1 MRIEFHA
8 DDYGLFPAQSCRI
21 LDCYHHG
28 VLNGISIM
36 PNSPCLEECMELVRP
51 VRKDLQLTIHLNL
64 VEGKALTPAVEI
76 PHLTDSSGIFRV
88 SFGKLLFASCNPFIR
103 QSYYQE
109 IKKEMKAQITRCLPY
124 FGADFCQMDDGRTC
138 PEGGLRLDAHVH
150 YQMLPVFFDALCDLI
165 REENW
170 KVTFIRVPRENTAL
184 YKAHRKEIHDL
195 TALNKVKVLVLNFL
209 ARRNEKRHPELRAI
223 LQSYDFIG
231 VMLSGHMCL
240 SNVKPLVKPLL
251 ADAEKAAEKRGRNLE
266 ILFHPGSVL
275 EKEDIVQLTSRDDL
289 TFLTSPWRA
298 KEAEALRGLRKARE

>member
-8 DDYGLFPAQSCRI
+8 DDYGLFPAQSRRI
-21 LDCYHHG
+21 LDCYEHG

-36 PNSPCLEECMELVRP
+36 PNSPYLAECMELVRP
-51 VRKDLQLTIHLNL
+51 VRKDLQLTVHLNL
-64 VEGKALTPAVEI
+64 VEGKALTPAEEI
-76 PHLTDSSGIFRV
+76 PHLTDSSGIFRI
-88 SFGKLLFASCNPFIR
+88 SFGKLLFASYNPLIR
-103 QSYYQE
+103 QTYYLE
-109 IKKEMKAQITRCLPY
+109 IKKELRAQITRCLPY
-124 FGADFCQMDDGRTC
+124 FSADFCQTGDGRDC

-150 YQMLPVFFDALCDLI
+150 YQMLPVFYDALCDLI

-195 TALNKVKVLVLNFL
+195 TAINKVKVLVLNFL
-209 ARRNEKRHPELRAI
+209 ARRNEKHHPEMREI

-240 SNVKPLVKPLL
+240 SNVKPLL
-251 ADAEKAAEKRGRNLE
+251 ADAEKAAGERGRNLE

-275 EKEDIVQLTSRDDL
+275 EKEDIALLTSKDDL

-298 KEAEALRGLRKARE
+298 KEAQALRDLQQARE